1 MYTFPDKGHVYIT
14 GKIGSFLAF
23 FLSQCEPQKIILFYD
38 GEDEALL
45 SKKRS
50 SSFREREVL
59 YFPAY
64 SQRIFEKEDE
74 SKRIAF
80 LHHLTAD
87 ETFIGLYPSM
97 RCCIL
102 SSCPMTSRAAREV
115 VFWRHDF
122 AGRADFFSGVGGV
135 RISRPWSGNRG
146 TSQSGAPSLTYFHPL
161 CRTIPVPD

>member
-23 FLSQCEPQKIILFYD
+23 FLSQASRRKIILFYD

-45 SKKRS
+45 FKEEIEFFSG
-50 SSFREREVL
+50 REVL

-87 ETFIGLYPSM
+87 ETFIGLYPSDALLHPLFLPDDLT
-97 RCCIL
+97 RG
-102 SSCPMTSRAAREV
+102 AREV
-115 VFWRHDF
+115 VFGD
-122 AGRADFFSGVGGV
+122 
-135 RISRPWSGNRG
+135 
-146 TSQSGAPSLTYFHPL
+146 
-161 CRTIPVPD
+161 TILQEE